1 MGDGDHSQR
10 LILKRIPGWGLRWQF
25 FFIFF
30 SPLFSSLS
38 FFSQDRA
45 ARWWCATAVISLKGK
60 ISMRRRVEIG
70 ERQRGVV
77 IELCTVVTFELP
89 RLLVGG
95 TRVANLFA

>member
-1 MGDGDHSQR
+1 
-10 LILKRIPGWGLRWQF
+10 
-25 FFIFF
+25 
-30 SPLFSSLS
+30 
-38 FFSQDRA
+38 
-45 ARWWCATAVISLKGK
+45 
-60 ISMRRRVEIG
+60 MRRHVEIG